1 MTLKWTLLL
10 HQLKAT
16 VRRTDWTLVLATTGL
31 AIVGILFIWGG
42 SFQSEP
48 TEWGLFRGD
57 ALRQSLWL
65 VVGLAVMTVA
75 LLLPYRYLAHYGYT
89 LYVLAVGALL
99 YLAAAALVHRWGG
112 PMLPLAPE
120 IRHAHRW
127 IDLGPVTVQPAE
139 FAKVAFIIA
148 LAKYVRYKES
158 YRRWW
163 GLLPPF
169 ALAAVP
175 MLLVALEPDLGSALV
190 FAPVALALLYVAG
203 AQKKHLLIYA
213 AAPLAAGALL
223 WLLGIQLLAPYQ
235 HDRLLAFLNPERY
248 ARGPGYQ
255 LLQSVIAVGSGGLW
269 GKGLGQGTQGQL
281 GFLPARETD
290 FIFAS
295 IAEDWG
301 LAGAAAVLALYVY
314 LLIGAVSIAR
324 RTRDPFGRLL
334 VVGVMTLVATQALI
348 NTAMTVRLAP
358 VTGLP
363 LPFISQGGSSLVTN
377 FIALGILLNVG
388 ARPTAVLSREDFQ

>member
-1 MTLKWTLLL
+1 MTLDWALRLQ
-10 HQLKAT
+10 QLKAAA
-16 VRRTDWTLVLATTGL
+16 RRTDWTLVLAATAL
-31 AIVGILFIWGG
+31 AIFGILFIWGG
-42 SFQSEP
+42 SLQGEP
-48 TEWGLFRGD
+48 AESRLLRGY

-65 VVGLAVMTVA
+65 VVGLTGLTFV

-99 YLAAAALVHRWGG
+99 YLAVGALLHGRV
-112 PMLPLAPE
+112 LPGAPE

-127 IDLGPVTVQPAE
+127 LDLGPVMVQPAE
-139 FAKVAFIIA
+139 FAKVAFVIA
-148 LAKYVRYKES
+148 LAKYIRYKES

-163 GLLPPF
+163 GLLAPL

-175 MLLVALEPDLGSALV
+175 MLLVVVEPDLGSALV
-190 FAPVALALLYVAG
+190 FAPVTFALLYVAG

-213 AAPLAAGALL
+213 AAPVAVAVLL
-223 WLLGIQLLAPYQ
+223 WLLGVQLLAPYQ
-235 HDRLLAFLNPERY
+235 HDRLLAFLDPERY

-255 LLQSVIAVGSGGLW
+255 VLQSLIAVGSGGVW

-281 GFLPARETD
+281 GFLPTRQTD

-295 IAEDWG
+295 IAEEWG
-301 LAGAAAVLALYVY
+301 FAGATAVLALYAY
-314 LLIGAVSIAR
+314 LLIGAATIAR

-334 VVGVMTLVATQALI
+334 AVGVMTLVATQALI

-363 LPFISQGGSSLVTN
+363 LPFVSLGGSSLVAN
-377 FIALGILLNVG
+377 FVALGILVNVG

>member
-1 MTLKWTLLL
+1 MTLKWTLILQ
-10 HQLKAT
+10 QLKAT
-16 VRRTDWTLVLATTGL
+16 VRRADWTLLLGATGL
-31 AIVGILFIWGG
+31 ALVGILFIWGG
-42 SFQSEP
+42 ALQGDP
-48 TEWGLFRGD
+48 TEWGLFRSL
-57 ALRQSLWL
+57 ALRQSRWL
-65 VVGLAVMTVA
+65 MVGLAATASV

-89 LYVLAVGALL
+89 LYVLALSALL
-99 YLAAAALVHRWGG
+99 YVLFLG
-112 PMLPLAPE
+112 PE

-127 IDLGPVTVQPAE
+127 IALGPVTVQPGE

-148 LAKYVRYKES
+148 LAKYLRYKES

-169 ALAAVP
+169 ALAVVP
-175 MLLVALEPDLGSALV
+175 VLLVAMEPDLGSALV
-190 FAPVALALLYVAG
+190 LPPVAFALLYVAG

-213 AAPLAAGALL
+213 VAPLAAGVLL
-223 WLLGIQLLAPYQ
+223 WLLGVHLLASYQ
-235 HDRLLAFLNPERY
+235 HDRLLAFLDPERY

-255 LLQSVIAVGSGGLW
+255 VLQSLIAVGSGGPW

-281 GFLPARETD
+281 GFLPERGTD

-295 IAEDWG
+295 IAEEWG
-301 LAGAAAVLALYVY
+301 FVGATIVLALYVY
-314 LLIGAVSIAR
+314 LLIGATAIAR

-334 VVGVMTLVATQALI
+334 AVGVTTLIAVQALI

-363 LPFISQGGSSLVTN
+363 LPFVSLGGSSLVAN

-388 ARPTAVLSREDFQ
+388 ARPTTVLSREDFQ